1 MTITHAVITQQ
12 SKLVKRATN
21 LSLSADTLAEAKAL
35 GINISQACD
44 AFLHDL
50 VRQEKARRWKLEH
63 AEFIDAYNQSIA
75 DEGLPLEEWRTF

>member
-1 MTITHAVITQQ
+1 MTSTQTAIAQ
-12 SKLVKRATN
+12 QNKSVKRATN

-63 AEFIDAYNQSIA
+63 AEFIDAYNRSVA
-75 DEGLPLEEWRTF
+75 EEGLPLEEWRTF